1 MAKSKSLMK
10 STEAYE
16 LIRDKILVGEK
27 LPGTR
32 LILSDLEQELKI
44 GRVPIREALVRL
56 DRSGLVKNIPY
67 KGAIVAAPP
76 KRKEIELIY
85 DIRVELEIKLAT
97 EAMKNL
103 KKKDFTVLNRLNS
116 KMQNGSDDFYSL
128 DRQFHD
134 TIYSASELPHLCD
147 IVQKLVLPVE
157 VFLNINRQED
167 SDRQRFNDEHQE
179 IIASLK
185 EKNSVRLAGVLSANI
200 KGGLKTI
207 ERTLDT
213 ARRYGD

>member
-1 MAKSKSLMK
+1 MK

-134 TIYSASELPHLCD
+134 TIYFASELPHLCD

-179 IIASLK
+179 IIDSLK
-185 EKNSVRLAGVLSANI
+185 EKDPDRLARVLSANI
-200 KGGLKTI
+200 KGGLKVI
-207 ERTLDT
+207 ERTLDN
-213 ARRYGD
+213 ARRYSD